1 MYDII
6 TIGAGIAGSTFASKA
21 SKFAKTLLIEA
32 QDYNAGIPIRTNIF
46 AEHNKPYIDDS
57 LWNDSNVF
65 PRPFVQL
72 NYKSEKHD
80 GLLSSKEFGAPL
92 GKISKTEVFI
102 ERLIQNFQDNDGTTK
117 FNERVKKVNKHND
130 FFELITNKGDTYK
143 TKLLILATGS
153 RGFELQ
159 NSLGFEKPDSFT
171 GIYTNI
177 WANKDL
183 LNDNFSFQY
192 MFHLNPKISP
202 NGPFFF
208 NVGKERI
215 STGYL
220 GNKENPI
227 ELIDKLDRILNN
239 YQKIQPFINGL
250 IWDTSKFVTGDI
262 SKHPIKSFSK
272 DRVLVLGEAA
282 GLVTSFFYEGI
293 LCGLLSADVAVNII
307 KPLFEEESNFN
318 ASELKKYDN
327 EVKRILLDGY
337 FRNGDACEYL
347 FYGGESHSK
356 TLWTTYTNLLNTNKT
371 VRKYVYEAHMIQD
384 LWNYDTDRDRWV
396 GEKLFGA
403 LPALSKLTLWP
414 KFLRAMSK

>member
-1 MYDII
+1 MYDIV
-6 TIGAGIAGSTFASKA
+6 TIGAGIAGSSFANKV
-21 SKFAKTLLIEA
+21 SKFSKTLLIEE
-32 QDYNAGIPIRTNIF
+32 QDYDAGIPERTNIF
-46 AEHNKPYIDDS
+46 AEHNKPYIDDF
-57 LWNDSNVF
+57 LWNDENVF
-65 PRPFVQL
+65 PRPFLQL
-72 NYKSEKHD
+72 NYKSEEYD
-80 GLLSSKEFGAPL
+80 GLLSSKEFGAPI

-102 ERLIQNFQDNDGTTK
+102 EKLIDSFKERGGITR
-117 FNERVKKVNKHND
+117 FNEKIVKLNRHND
-130 FFELITNKGDTYK
+130 YIELINNKGESIK
-143 TKLLILATGS
+143 TKLLVLATGS
-153 RGFELQ
+153 RGFDIQ
-159 NSLGFEKPDSFT
+159 KSLGFDIPDSYT
-171 GIYTNI
+171 GIYTNTL
-177 WANKDL
+177 ADEDL

-192 MFHLNPKISP
+192 MFHFNPKISI

-220 GNKENPI
+220 GNKENPV
-227 ELIDKLDRILNN
+227 ELKNKLDRILKN
-239 YQKIQPFINGL
+239 YQKIQPFIKGL
-250 IWDTSKFVTGDI
+250 KWDTSKFVTGDI

-272 DRVLVLGEAA
+272 DRVLLLGEAA

-293 LCGLLSADVAVNII
+293 LCGLLSADVAAKTIDVLLE
-307 KPLFEEESNFN
+307 KESNYN
-318 ASELKKYDN
+318 SVELKRYDQ

-347 FYGGESHSK
+347 FYSGESHSK
-356 TLWTTYTNLLNTNKT
+356 TLWITYTNLLNTNKT

-414 KFLRAMSK
+414 KFLKAMMK

>member
-6 TIGAGIAGSTFASKA
+6 TIGAGISGSSFVNKV

-32 QDYNAGIPIRTNIF
+32 QDYDAGIPVRTNIF
-46 AEHNKPYIDDS
+46 AEHNKPYIDDT
-57 LWNDSNVF
+57 LWNNEDIF
-65 PRPFVQL
+65 PRPFLQL
-72 NYKSEKHD
+72 NYKSEEYN
-80 GLLSSKEFGAPL
+80 GLLSSQEFGAPL

-102 ERLIQNFQDNDGTTK
+102 EKLIQKFKDNGGIAK
-117 FNERVKKVNKHND
+117 FNEKITRINKYND
-130 FFELITNKGDTYK
+130 YIELINSKGESYK
-143 TKLLILATGS
+143 TKLLVLATGS
-153 RGFELQ
+153 RGFDLQ
-159 NSLGFEKPDSFT
+159 RSIGFEKPDSFT

-177 WANKDL
+177 WADEDL
-183 LNDNFSFQY
+183 LNENFTFQY

-220 GNKENPI
+220 GNKEEPN
-227 ELIDKLDRILNN
+227 ELKEKLNRILKN
-239 YQKIQPFINGL
+239 YQKIQPFIKGL
-250 IWDTSKFVTGDI
+250 KWDTSKFVTGDI
-262 SKHPIKSFSK
+262 SKHPIKSLSK
-272 DRVLVLGEAA
+272 DRVLILGEAA
-282 GLVTSFFYEGI
+282 GLVTAFFYEGI
-293 LCGLLSADVAVNII
+293 LCGLLSADVAAKTIE
-307 KPLFEEESNFN
+307 PLFKKESNFT
-318 ASELKKYDN
+318 SMELSKYDQ
-327 EVKRILLDGY
+327 EIKRNLLDGY

-347 FYGGESHSK
+347 FYSGESHSK

-403 LPALSKLTLWP
+403 LPALSKLILWP
-414 KFLRAMSK
+414 KFLKAMMK